1 MLVKQN
7 DLSLMAKLKRFKNV
21 YKTYNTLIRQKK
33 KLFVIFFLYFILK
46 TYIKMTKF
54 SVITSHVTY

>member
-33 KLFVIFFLYFILK
+33 IVCNTFFILYFK
-46 TYIKMTKF
+46 NVYKND
-54 SVITSHVTY
+54 